1 MRDPLKAPLK
11 ALLRPTLFILGLT
24 LLAGCQQKTAQDTT
38 PQDMTAE
45 TLGHYCQMNLLE
57 HPGPKGQVFLEGMPA
72 PLFFSQ
78 VRDVIAYMRGP
89 EQMAPIVAVYVN
101 DMGAPGATWDHPGD
115 GNWIAVDK
123 AIYVVGST
131 RQGGMG
137 APETVPF
144 SSTEKAQSF
153 ARAEGGRVLA
163 LDEIT
168 DDMVLTPVETEP
180 KSDAGNDDAD
190 FQERLRA
197 LPNKAG
203 G

>member
-1 MRDPLKAPLK
+1 MKAPLK

-123 AIYVVGST
+123 AVYVVGST

-144 SSTEKAQSF
+144 SSTERAQSF